1 MDLYDAIIFTIEMTS
16 TIILL
21 MIIVALFGIH
31 LIRAIKNKLKWK

>member
-1 MDLYDAIIFTIEMTS
+1 MDLYDAIIFTIELTS

-31 LIRAIKNKLKWK
+31 LIRAIKRKLKWK